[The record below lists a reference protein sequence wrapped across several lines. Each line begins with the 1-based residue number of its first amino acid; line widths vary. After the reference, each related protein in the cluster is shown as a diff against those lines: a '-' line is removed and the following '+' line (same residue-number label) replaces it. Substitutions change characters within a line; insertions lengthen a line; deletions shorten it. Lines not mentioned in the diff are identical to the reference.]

1 MKLLLVLL
9 SGFASSTSAWAY
21 SAKISYLSGDAEVG
35 TSSHLNKATLGSSV
49 GAGETIK
56 TGRGALAI
64 LTFVDGSQV
73 KLNPESI
80 LVVGDSKE
88 NSEITLLAGGA
99 FAKVEKQKS
108 GHFSL
113 RTKSAS
119 MGVRGTRF
127 FTAYGKEGKKGEDVW
142 MCVDEGTVAVETPGE
157 KDPVLV
163 KKGFGVF
170 VPAGKKAT
178 EPKPYEWT
186 KGLNWNMDAAKGE
199 VADHTSMDSGY
210 KDLLKQNYD

>member
-1 MKLLLVLL
+1 MKLFFVLFT
-9 SGFASSTSAWAY
+9 GFVVSTSAWAY
-21 SAKISYLSGDAEVG
+21 SAKIGYLNGDAEVG
-35 TSSHLNKATLGSSV
+35 TANHFVKASANMTV
-49 GAGETIK
+49 GAGETVK
-56 TGRGALAI
+56 TGPGTLAI

-73 KLNPESI
+73 KLNPGSI
-80 LVVGDSKE
+80 LVIGDSKE

-99 FAKVEKQKS
+99 FAKIEKQKS

-127 FTAYGKEGKKGEDVW
+127 FTAYGKAGEKGEDVW

-186 KGLNWNMDAAKGE
+186 KGLNWNMDAAQGE
-199 VADHTSMDSGY
+199 VADHTSMESGY
-210 KDLLKQNYD
+210 KNLLNQNYD